1 MNKYLSKGEYAAFLS
16 LIYLSYML
24 IKRATNTERYS
35 FLVLVGIYISSIF
48 LQGFA
53 IGLFYFGVQHYIDGS
68 GSGYVTKLLSYIPFD
83 FTKVEQLV
91 VSLAPAIL
99 FLVLSSKILSV
110 SRVGLSRL
118 VLRLR
123 ENLLSKYHLSTHI
136 ISCDGDETFYKNMD
150 GTFGAI
156 RALFLNAF
164 VFAQAFVAFCVLFY
178 FEPYLALFN
187 IIFLIIFMF
196 ILTKVKAKKK
206 RGTQEEES
214 QKDAIEAASEAAVEM
229 EGVGISSKSFE
240 RLERMRIYGRNAT
253 SIALF
258 SSVVVGV
265 VGSFDFLVSLDKLT
279 LILFLLR
286 YMSNVYTPIAVI
298 SASCVPFKSN
308 IVTLINIENYLFFL
322 ERKRQ
327 TISDTKRGL
336 LFISKSFADRG
347 LFTDPNTL
355 EEAKLK
361 YKKIIGLE
369 QVRVE
374 TANFS
379 KDYPREK
386 SKIKHF
392 VKYHVRST
400 DNIYFLV

>member
-1 MNKYLSKGEYAAFLS
+1 MNRYLSKGEYAAFLS
-16 LIYLSYML
+16 LLHFSYLLVKGASN
-24 IKRATNTERYS
+24 KDRSS

-48 LQGFA
+48 LQGSA
-53 IGLFYFGVQHYIDGS
+53 IGLFYFGVQHYIDES
-68 GSGYVTKLLSYIPFD
+68 SSGYITRILSYIPME

-91 VSLAPAIL
+91 ISFAPAIL
-99 FLVLSSKILSV
+99 LLVICSKVLSV

-118 VLRLR
+118 VLRFR
-123 ENLLSKYHLSTHI
+123 EHFLSKYQNSKNI
-136 ISCDGDETFYKNMD
+136 ISCEGDETFYKSMD

-164 VFAQAFVAFCVLFY
+164 VFAQAFVALGVLFY

-187 IIFLIIFMF
+187 IIFLIFFMF
-196 ILTKVKAKKK
+196 VLTKVKKKK
-206 RGTQEEES
+206 GGKEQKES
-214 QKDAIEAASEAAVEM
+214 QKDAMEAAAEAAAEM

-253 SIALF
+253 NVVLF

-265 VGSFDFLVSLDKLT
+265 VGSLEFLTSIDKLT

-286 YMSNVYTPIAVI
+286 YISNIYTPIAVI

-308 IVTLINIENYLFFL
+308 IITIVNIENYLNALGL
-322 ERKRQ
+322 EAKKAK
-327 TISDTKRGL
+327 DAKRGL
-336 LFISKSFADRG
+336 FFISKSFGDRA
-347 LFTDPNTL
+347 LFTDPNTIN
-355 EEAKLK
+355 EAELK

-369 QVRVE
+369 QIRVE

-386 SKIKHF
+386 KKIKYF
-392 VKYHVRST
+392 VKNHVAPD